1 MQVTVITAT
10 TNPMDVIGIAAGMC
24 YGKPE
29 PSPKRVRRCA
39 KAGHMS
45 VFEHASATFIVEG
58 ISRACLAQLT
68 RHRIASYSVM
78 SQRYCKVDAGSLWY
92 VTPPSVVGTDAESRF
107 RAQTSDAMWSYQ
119 AAIEE
124 GMKPEDA
131 RYLLPEAT
139 KTSLVMTIN
148 ARSLQN
154 FLTLRLDSHAQWEIR
169 ELALEIE
176 RELMDWDEQWSELMV
191 LLMALRIM
199 RAARELEAEE

>member
-1 MQVTVITAT
+1 MQVTVIAAT

-29 PSPKRVRRCA
+29 PSAKRVRRCA
-39 KAGHMS
+39 KAGHLS
-45 VFEHASATFIVEG
+45 VFEHASATLIIEG

-68 RHRIASYSVM
+68 RHRIASYSVT
-78 SQRYCKVDAGSLWY
+78 SQRYCEVGGNDWC
-92 VTPPSVVGTDAESRF
+92 VIPPSVVGTAAESRF
-107 RAQTSDAMWSYQ
+107 YAQAGDAMWSYQ

-169 ELALEIE
+169 SLAAEVE
-176 RELMDWDEQWSELMV
+176 WVLMDHNKQWYQLMELLQEV
-191 LLMALRIM
+191 RNGHC
-199 RAARELEAEE
+199 

>member
-1 MQVTVITAT
+1 MKVTVIADTP
-10 TNPMDVIGIAAGMC
+10 NPMDVIGIAAGMC
-24 YGKPE
+24 YGKPT

-45 VFEHASATFIVEG
+45 VFEHATATLQIEG

-68 RHRIASYSVM
+68 RHRIASYSVT
-78 SQRYCKVDAGSLWY
+78 SQRYCEVGGGDWC
-92 VTPPSVVGTDAESRF
+92 VIPPGIVGTDAESRY
-107 RAQTSDAMWSYQ
+107 RAQASDAMWSYR
-119 AAIEE
+119 AAIDE
-124 GMKPEDA
+124 GAKPEDA

-169 ELALEIE
+169 KLALEIE

-191 LLMALRIM
+191 LLMGVRK
-199 RAARELEAEE
+199 

>member
-1 MQVTVITAT
+1 MRVTVITVTA
-10 TNPMDVIGIAAGMC
+10 NPMDVIGIAAGMC

-45 VFEHASATFIVEG
+45 VFEHATATLQIEG

-78 SQRYCKVDAGSLWY
+78 SQRYCKVGGEDWY
-92 VTPPSVVGTDAESRF
+92 VIPPSVVGIGAESRF
-107 RAQTSDAMWSYQ
+107 RAQACDAMWSYQ
-119 AAIEE
+119 AAIDE
-124 GMKPEDA
+124 GAKPEDA
-131 RYLLPEAT
+131 RYLLSEAT

-154 FLTLRLDSHAQWEIR
+154 LFTLRLDAHAQWEIR
-169 ELALEIE
+169 ELAATIE
-176 RELMDWDEQWSELMV
+176 RELERRCDGQWPELIRI
-191 LLMALRIM
+191 LRE
-199 RAARELEAEE
+199 ARNGHC